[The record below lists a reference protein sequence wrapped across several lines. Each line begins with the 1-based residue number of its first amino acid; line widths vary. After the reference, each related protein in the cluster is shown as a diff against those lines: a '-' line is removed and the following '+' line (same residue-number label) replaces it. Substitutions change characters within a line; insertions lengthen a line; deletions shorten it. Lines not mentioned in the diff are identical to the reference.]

1 VNIALNAMQV
11 RAAKSGV
18 GQYIHAL
25 LESLLDHAGAHSFTV
40 YCSTQN
46 AGNYDFPNAK
56 LTLKTWGMPETARS
70 LRLMYEYAFLPNEIR
85 NSGHDLFHGMSN
97 FLPIRKMCPYVVTIH
112 DLSYFVQPWRCRFVR
127 RRYWYLMTRRTVKVA
142 DRIITVSENS
152 RHDIGR
158 YFPEARERI
167 VVIPEAAHQRFQ
179 PLNKSRG
186 QSLIIDTARF
196 NLDGRPFLLYVGT
209 LEPGKNV
216 KRIIEAFDLIADR
229 YPEHLLVLAGGKG
242 WLYEPIL
249 EAAQRAKAASRILFT
264 GHVSDSEVVE
274 LLNYCEAFV
283 YPSLYEGFGL
293 PPLEAMACGAPV
305 IASNSSS
312 LPEVTGDAALA
323 VHPESV
329 QEIAQAMRDL
339 LANPSKRADLRAR
352 GLERAQLFSWK
363 KAARQTLDVYE
374 DLARR

>member
-1 VNIALNAMQV
+1 MNIALNAMQV

-25 LESLLDHAGAHSFTV
+25 LEGLLNQATTHQFTI
-40 YCSTQN
+40 YCSAQN
-46 AGNYDFPNAK
+46 ATNYNIPNAN
-56 LTLKTWGMPETARS
+56 LTVKTWGLPENARS
-70 LRLMYEYAFLPNEIR
+70 LRLLYEHALLPKELQQA
-85 NSGHDLFHGMSN
+85 GYDVFHGMSN
-97 FLPIRKMCPYVVTIH
+97 FLPPIKTCPYVVTIH

-127 RRYWYLMTRRTVKVA
+127 RKYWYLMTGRTVKVA

-152 RHDIGR
+152 RRDIER

-167 VVIPEAAHQRFQ
+167 VVVPEAAHRRFQ
-179 PLNKSRG
+179 PLNFSRE
-186 QSLIIDTARF
+186 QSVMDGTKF
-196 NLDGRPFLLYVGT
+196 NLNGRPFLLYVGT

-216 KRIIEAFDLIADR
+216 KRIIEAFDQIAEQF
-229 YPEHLLVLAGGKG
+229 PEHLLVLAGGKG

-249 EAAQRAKAASRILFT
+249 EAARHARAADRIIFT
-264 GHVSDSEVVE
+264 GHVGDNEVVE
-274 LLNYCEAFV
+274 LLNFCEAFV

-312 LPEVTGDAALA
+312 LPEVTGDAALT
-323 VHPESV
+323 VDPESV
-329 QEIAQAMRDL
+329 PEIAQAMKDL
-339 LANPSKRADLRAR
+339 LSNPSKRADLRAR
-352 GLERAQLFSWK
+352 GLERAKLFSWE

-374 DLARR
+374 DLGAR